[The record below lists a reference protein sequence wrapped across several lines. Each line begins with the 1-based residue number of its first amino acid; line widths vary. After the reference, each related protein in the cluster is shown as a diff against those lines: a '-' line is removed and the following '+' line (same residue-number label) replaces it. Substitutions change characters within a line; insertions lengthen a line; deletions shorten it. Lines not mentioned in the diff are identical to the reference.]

1 MQPNRDSEESSGT
14 LWQEIEK
21 RTIVDD
27 NPFLISNAHSES
39 PYGSASA
46 GLAGLSPF
54 GRSPAL
60 PPASQAF
67 SPGPTPGPAIVP
79 ELRPWSSVAQQQ
91 PEHTPVTHDQLL
103 ARVDDI
109 EECAAQGMQALS
121 AREAGELLV
130 SSSSDADD
138 EGTPDR
144 GARPARAPPV
154 TPTAQKRKQKRALH
168 ADAPQHGGGEMQA

>member
-1 MQPNRDSEESSGT
+1 MQPNRDSEECEGT
-14 LWQEIEK
+14 QWDEIEK

-54 GRSPAL
+54 GRSPTL

-79 ELRPWSSVAQQQ
+79 GLRPTSDVGQQ
-91 PEHTPVTHDQLL
+91 PVRKPVTHDQLL
-103 ARVDDI
+103 TQLDI
-109 EECAAQGMQALS
+109 EECAIRGM
-121 AREAGELLV
+121 
-130 SSSSDADD
+130 
-138 EGTPDR
+138 
-144 GARPARAPPV
+144 
-154 TPTAQKRKQKRALH
+154 
-168 ADAPQHGGGEMQA
+168 